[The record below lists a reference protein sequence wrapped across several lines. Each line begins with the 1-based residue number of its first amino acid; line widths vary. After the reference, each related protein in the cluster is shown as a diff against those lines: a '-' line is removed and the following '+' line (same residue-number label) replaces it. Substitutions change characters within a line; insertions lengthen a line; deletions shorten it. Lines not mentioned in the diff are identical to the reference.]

1 METVTFVYALATEQ
15 ERQTE
20 ALKNQKQNQL
30 ERYRHVIQRQ
40 MEKERAFLSF
50 KKVEFLSRQKTKFE
64 RTRPFSARARITER
78 LPEITTKGHAI
89 AKNDGCLAFRN
100 PTLFLYR
107 ERTHLGMKLVSSKT
121 HINNS
126 SPEET
131 KKSCPSIAQTRTN
144 NSCTRVRTNDL
155 KPLKRVH
162 FERETRLGTRAV
174 PQKIVATVTDSSR
187 PNIENKTLGKEG
199 STLPKYDNIEHQATD
214 TKREKLSE
222 DSSYQVKES
231 IVETSN
237 KSNSVLH
244 GVESADES
252 VTKVAN
258 EQVSWAVVARL
269 IGLQMKFKRRRI
281 NGEFQAPELEV
292 LDPTLKN
299 KKRVCQETPTDPFQ
313 EVKGCRYLRM
323 PNRK

>member
-50 KKVEFLSRQKTKFE
+50 KKVEFLSRQKKKFE
-64 RTRPFSARARITER
+64 RTRPFSARARIAER
-78 LPEITTKGHAI
+78 LPEMTTKGQAI

-107 ERTHLGMKLVSSKT
+107 ERTHLGTKLVSSKT

-126 SPEET
+126 SAEET

-144 NSCTRVRTNDL
+144 NSCTRVRTKDL

-162 FERETRLGTRAV
+162 FERETQLGTRPV
-174 PQKIVATVTDSSR
+174 PQKIVATVTDSR
-187 PNIENKTLGKEG
+187 RNIENETLRKEG
-199 STLPKYDNIEHQATD
+199 STLPKYDSIKHQATD
-214 TKREKLSE
+214 TNREKLSE
-222 DSSYQVKES
+222 DSSYQGKES
-231 IVETSN
+231 TVETSN
-237 KSNSVLH
+237 KIRSVLRS
-244 GVESADES
+244 VESADES
-252 VTKVAN
+252 ATKVAA

-281 NGEFQAPELEV
+281 NGKFQAPELEV

-299 KKRVCQETPTDPFQ
+299 ERRVCQETPTDPFQ
-313 EVKGCRYLRM
+313 EVKGCRYLRI
-323 PNRK
+323 PNKN